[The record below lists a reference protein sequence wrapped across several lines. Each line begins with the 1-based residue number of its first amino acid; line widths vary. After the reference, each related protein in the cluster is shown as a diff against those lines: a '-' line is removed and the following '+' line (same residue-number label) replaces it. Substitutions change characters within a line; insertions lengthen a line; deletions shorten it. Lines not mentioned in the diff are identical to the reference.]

1 MAKRQFKAEPKR
13 LLDLM
18 INSIYTNREIFLREL
33 ISNASDAIDKL
44 YYKFLTEG
52 VGGRSRSDFSIRVI
66 PDKAAR
72 TLTISDDGIGMT
84 KDELAENL
92 GIIAKSGSEDFKKA
106 LDTKEDID
114 IIGQFGVGFYSAF
127 MVAKNVKVRSLAY
140 GETQAYQWESE
151 GTDGYTIS
159 ECDKEGNGTEIILT
173 LREDTEAEQYST
185 YLEEYTLRRLITHY
199 SDYIRYP
206 IIMQVTK
213 RREIPASDEEKE
225 KDDYEPRYE
234 SFREDETINSM
245 VPLWKKA
252 KKDITQDEYDHFYED
267 NFHDYQA
274 PLRVI
279 HTNAEGALNY
289 NALLFIPQ
297 EASYDYYTR
306 DFEKGLALYTNG
318 VLIMEKCAEMLPDYF
333 SFVKGLVDSSDLTLN
348 ISRETLQHDRQ
359 LRAIASH
366 LEKKIKTELK
376 EMLTKDRE
384 KYEGFFRSFGRQI
397 KYGLYSDY
405 GIHKDVL
412 SDLVLFE
419 SSYEGKPVTFEEYI
433 SRMAPDQKYIY
444 YACGENASR
453 IASMPQTEALK
464 AKGYEILYCTQDVDE
479 FALKTIEKVND
490 KPFRN
495 ISEGDLG
502 IELSEEEKE
511 QVKKAG
517 EENSALLK
525 AMKEHLSDKVSD
537 VKISSRLTDHAVCLS
552 TQGGLSIDME
562 KVLNAMP
569 SSYQKVKAEKVL
581 ELNSSHPV
589 FATLKEAFDAGNTDK
604 LDDYTDLLYNQALLI
619 EGLPVEDPSRLSDMI
634 CRLMK

>member
-279 HTNAEGALNY
+279 HTNAEGALDY

>member
-52 VGGRSRSDFSIRVI
+52 VGGRSRSDFAIRVT

-279 HTNAEGALNY
+279 HTNAEGALDY

>member
-52 VGGRSRSDFSIRVI
+52 VGGKSRSDFSIRVT

-151 GTDGYTIS
+151 GTDGYTIT
-159 ECDKEGNGTEIILT
+159 ECNKEGNGTEIILT
-173 LREDTEAEQYST
+173 LREDTEAEQFST

-213 RREIPASDEEKE
+213 RKEVPVSDEEKE
-225 KDDYEPRYE
+225 KDDYEPAYE
-234 SFREDETINSM
+234 SYQEDETINSM

-274 PLRVI
+274 PLSVI

-479 FALKTIEKVND
+479 FALKTIERVND

-517 EENSALLK
+517 EENSELLK

-589 FATLKEAFDAGNTDK
+589 FATLKEAFDTGNTDK

-619 EGLPVEDPSRLSDMI
+619 EGLPVEDPSKLSDMI
-634 CRLMK
+634 CRLMR

>member
-52 VGGRSRSDFSIRVI
+52 VGGKSRSDFSIRVT

-517 EENSALLK
+517 EENSDLLK

>member
-1 MAKRQFKAEPKR
+1 M
-13 LLDLM
+13 
-18 INSIYTNREIFLREL
+18 
-33 ISNASDAIDKL
+33 
-44 YYKFLTEG
+44 
-52 VGGRSRSDFSIRVI
+52 
-66 PDKAAR
+66 
-72 TLTISDDGIGMT
+72 
-84 KDELAENL
+84 
-92 GIIAKSGSEDFKKA
+92 
-106 LDTKEDID
+106 
-114 IIGQFGVGFYSAF
+114 
-127 MVAKNVKVRSLAY
+127 
-140 GETQAYQWESE
+140 
-151 GTDGYTIS
+151 
-159 ECDKEGNGTEIILT
+159 
-173 LREDTEAEQYST
+173 
-185 YLEEYTLRRLITHY
+185 
-199 SDYIRYP
+199 
-206 IIMQVTK
+206 
-213 RREIPASDEEKE
+213 
-225 KDDYEPRYE
+225 
-234 SFREDETINSM
+234 
-245 VPLWKKA
+245 
-252 KKDITQDEYDHFYED
+252 
-267 NFHDYQA
+267 
-274 PLRVI
+274 I

-444 YACGENASR
+444 YACGESASR

-479 FALKTIEKVND
+479 FALKTIERVND

-517 EENSALLK
+517 EENSELLK

-589 FATLKEAFDAGNTDK
+589 FATLKEAFDTGNTDK

-619 EGLPVEDPSRLSDMI
+619 EGLPVEDPSKLSDMI
-634 CRLMK
+634 CRLMR

>member
-52 VGGRSRSDFSIRVI
+52 VGGKSRSDFSIRVT

-151 GTDGYTIS
+151 GTDGYTIT
-159 ECDKEGNGTEIILT
+159 ECNKEGNGTEIILT
-173 LREDTEAEQYST
+173 LREDTEAEQFST

-213 RREIPASDEEKE
+213 RKEVPVSDEEKE
-225 KDDYEPRYE
+225 KDDYEPAYE
-234 SFREDETINSM
+234 SYQEDETINSM

-274 PLRVI
+274 PLSVI

-479 FALKTIEKVND
+479 FALKTIERVND

-517 EENSALLK
+517 EENS
-525 AMKEHLSDKVSD
+525 
-537 VKISSRLTDHAVCLS
+537 
-552 TQGGLSIDME
+552 
-562 KVLNAMP
+562 
-569 SSYQKVKAEKVL
+569 
-581 ELNSSHPV
+581 
-589 FATLKEAFDAGNTDK
+589 
-604 LDDYTDLLYNQALLI
+604 
-619 EGLPVEDPSRLSDMI
+619 
-634 CRLMK
+634 